1 MIWTNK
7 LTEGLE
13 KTSRN
18 EKNAMEVKRRE
29 IAGINEEL
37 IKMCLE
43 DIKSKLDRTKI
54 ETLVTIQVH

>member
-7 LTEGLE
+7 ITEALE
-13 KTSRN
+13 RTGKN
-18 EKNAMEVKRRE
+18 EKNAMDIKRKE
-29 IAGINEEL
+29 IQAINDDL

-43 DIKSKLDRTKI
+43 DIKSKLDRTKV

>member
-13 KTSRN
+13 RTSRN
-18 EKNAMEVKRRE
+18 EKNAMDGKRKE
-29 IAGINEEL
+29 IAAVNEEL

-43 DIKSKLDRTKI
+43 DIKSKLDRTKV
-54 ETLVTIQVH
+54 ETLVTI